1 MPLMRIARIGVL
13 LALVLAVSGCGA
25 KKQAAASGGAEIV
38 SASAPAFVSIDSDLS
53 SDQWTQVDK
62 LLQKFPAYPQL
73 VAEIRS
79 SLESDAG
86 LDYERDVKPALG
98 DEVDVVWLDFENSGS
113 NVVAVTKPKDAD
125 AFRRLIEKGN
135 KTGPDQ
141 AVFEERDGWFVI
153 SDTQQ
158 KLDRFQEQAAS
169 GEKLADDAVFE
180 DALAELPDDALVHV
194 YARGKSIVEALQGGV
209 PGLSPLQLGAAQ
221 KPEFL
226 SAAFS
231 AEGGGFRLVGAA
243 RAEDAPKSQIEPFES
258 KLLGDV
264 PADAVAF
271 LAFRGGDAFEKQLS
285 ELEKNDTSQQGLREF
300 QEMLGLRLDKLLP
313 LFANEVGLYVRPGSP
328 IPEFTLLLEAPDEQ
342 EALSR
347 VDKALAALT
356 KTMIAQPCHAP
367 GTEAGVP
374 LTCVDLGDVELRTA
388 AFDNKVVITT
398 GQGAIAK
405 LRGSSPRLGD
415 DEGFKKSRDAAGLPA
430 ESAGFMWVDL
440 EDGIPMILGLANASG
455 ASIPAEIRANL
466 EPLGSFL
473 AWAESDGR
481 TGSFTAFLQID

>member
-1 MPLMRIARIGVL
+1 MALMRIARIGVL
-13 LALVLAVSGCGA
+13 LALALAVSGCGA

-38 SASAPAFVSIDSDLS
+38 SASAPVFISIDSNLS
-53 SDQWTQVDK
+53 SDQWAQVDK
-62 LLQKFPAYPQL
+62 LLHKFPAYPQL
-73 VAEIRS
+73 VSEVRS
-79 SLESDAG
+79 SLKSDTG

-98 DEVDVVWLDFENSGS
+98 DEVDVVWLDFENSGA

-135 KTGPDQ
+135 EAGPDQ

-169 GEKLADDAVFE
+169 GEKLADNAVFK
-180 DALAELPDDALVHV
+180 DALASLPDEALVHV

-209 PGLSPLQLGAAQ
+209 PGLSPLQLGTGQ
-221 KPEFL
+221 KPEFI

-231 AEGGGFRLVGAA
+231 AEGSGFRLVGAA
-243 RAEDAPKSQIEPFES
+243 RAEDTTKTQIEPFKS

-271 LAFRGGDAFEKQLS
+271 LTFRGGDAFEKQLS
-285 ELEKNDTSQQGLREF
+285 ELEKDESYRQGIQELQQ
-300 QEMLGLRLDKLLP
+300 MLGVRLDKLLP

-328 IPEFTLLLEAPDEQ
+328 IPEVTLLLEAPDEQ
-342 EALSR
+342 AALERVNSTIEALTET
-347 VDKALAALT
+347 LP
-356 KTMIAQPCHAP
+356 AQSCHAP
-367 GTEAGVP
+367 GEEAGVP
-374 LTCVDLGDVELRTA
+374 LKCVDLGDVELRTA
-388 AFDNKVVITT
+388 AFDDKVVITI
-398 GQGAIAK
+398 GQGAISK
-405 LRGSSPRLGD
+405 LRSSSPRLGD
-415 DEGFKKSRDAAGLPA
+415 DDGFQKARDAAGLPA
-430 ESAGFMWVDL
+430 ESAGFIWVDL
-440 EDGIPMILGLANASG
+440 EDGIPMILGLADASG

-473 AWAESDGR
+473 AWADSDGR